1 MYVDASLPKSA
12 KHVGDSNYLYFLG
25 ILFSNTFFF
34 FFASYKKR
42 GKGISILN
50 EIGEW

>member
-34 FFASYKKR
+34 FLPPTRKE
-42 GKGISILN
+42 GK
-50 EIGEW
+50 EYPF